1 MIINMTSLT
10 RKCSKKILDPKVSP
24 GHVIPAKAGIHLR
37 RRMDAR
43 LRNSGMTTK
52 RAFSCSRKFGLL
64 FVILSLLIFYPSSFL
79 VKPGFSETKEDVL
92 KDKKVT
98 FNFVDVDLSAV
109 VKFISDVTGKNF
121 IYDDRVKGNITI
133 IAPSKLSVDDA
144 FSLFTSV
151 LELKGFTI
159 VPSGKVYKIVPLSQA
174 RQSGTELMKEEKTS
188 VSDAYITRLIQLKS
202 ISASKAVGFLQPLVA
217 KDGYISAFG
226 PGNMLMIV
234 DSSMNIEKILKI
246 LDTIDKPGAEEP
258 ELILLRYANAE
269 DVAKIVSEALS
280 LASKGRVG
288 TVRVP
293 RPGEVVTAGSVDEE
307 KTSVFADTR
316 LNAVVL
322 VADKQER
329 EAMKRMIALL
339 DIPLPEA
346 TSKINVYFLEYA
358 DATELSKV
366 LESMLSGISTAART
380 APGQPPKSPFE
391 TGGRVTITS
400 DKATNSL
407 IIIASPADYQSILQ
421 VVKQLDKRRRQVYVE
436 AMIIEAS
443 LDNLR
448 DIGVKWRFT
457 ATKDGAPIAIG
468 GFGTIDATAVQGIV
482 QGLSGLSAG
491 GLGNFLNIP
500 VTTTDSNGNPTTSTL
515 TVPGFA
521 ALFSLNEFRD
531 AVNVLSTPQIL
542 TSDNKEAEIV
552 VGENVPFISQRERDI
567 TTTNTVLNSIER
579 MDVGIKLK
587 LTPQITEGDYVKLDL
602 YQEISALTQQS
613 DIVLIQVGPTITK
626 RSTKTSVVVKDN
638 QTVVIGGLIQEKQEE
653 SVTKV
658 PFLSDIPLLGLLFQ
672 EKSTHK
678 MKTNLIVFLTPHI
691 VKEASHLAKLTE
703 VKKKEFARL
712 ENMYKQGE
720 VLVKFKADTSQARIA
735 EILSGEGTS
744 IISPLEPEGLYLIRL
759 KEGEDVRNAVKKFIR
774 YPEVEYAE
782 PNYIIRMQNEQ

>member
-1 MIINMTSLT
+1 MTPLT
-10 RKCSKKILDPKVSP
+10 RKCFQEILDPKVSP
-24 GHVIPAKAGIHLR
+24 GHVIPAKAGIHFR
-37 RRMDAR
+37 SRVDAR
-43 LRNSGMTTK
+43 LRNSGMTT
-52 RAFSCSRKFGLL
+52 RHLFSCSRKSILL
-64 FVILSLLIFYPSSFL
+64 FVLLSLFILHPASFF
-79 VKPGFSETKEDVL
+79 VKPAFSGTKEDVA
-92 KDKKVT
+92 KDKRVT

-109 VKFISDVTGKNF
+109 VKFISEVTGKNF
-121 IYDDRVKGNITI
+121 VYDDRVKGNITI

-174 RQSGTELMKEEKTS
+174 KQSGTELMKEEKAS
-188 VSDAYITRLIQLKS
+188 VSDAYITRLIQLKA
-202 ISASKAVGFLQPLVA
+202 ISASKAVGFLQPLIS

-226 PGNMLMIV
+226 PGNMLMVV

-258 ELILLRYANAE
+258 ELILLKYANAE
-269 DVAKIVSEALS
+269 DVAKIVAEALS
-280 LASKGRVG
+280 LGSKGQAG
-288 TVRVP
+288 AVRIP
-293 RPGEVVTAGSVDEE
+293 RPGEVATAGSVEE
-307 KTSVFADTR
+307 ATSSVFADTR

-322 VADKQER
+322 VADKQEK

-366 LESMLSGISTAART
+366 LETMLTGISPSAKAG
-380 APGQPPKSPFE
+380 GQPPKTPFE
-391 TGGRVTITS
+391 TGGKVTITP

-407 IIIASPADYQSILQ
+407 IVIASPADYQSILQ
-421 VVKQLDKRRRQVYVE
+421 VIKQLDKRRRQVYVE

-448 DIGVKWRFT
+448 DIGVKWRMT
-457 ATKDGAPIAIG
+457 ATKNGAPIAIG
-468 GFGTIDATAVQGIV
+468 GFGTIDNAAIQGIV

-491 GLGNFLNIP
+491 GLGNFLNVP
-500 VTTTDSNGNPTTSTL
+500 VTTTDSNGNPVTTTL
-515 TVPGFA
+515 SIPGFA
-521 ALFSLNEFRD
+521 ALFNFQEFRD

-613 DIVLIQVGPTITK
+613 DVVLIQVGPTITK
-626 RSTKTSVVVKDN
+626 RSTKTSVVVKDK

-653 SVTKV
+653 SITKV
-658 PFLSDIPLLGLLFQ
+658 PFLGDIPLLGLLFR
-672 EKSTHK
+672 EKSTHRN
-678 MKTNLIVFLTPHI
+678 KTNLIVFLTPHI
-691 VKEASHLAKLTE
+691 VKEASNLAKLTE
-703 VKKKEFARL
+703 VKKKEFAKI
-712 ENMYKQGE
+712 ENMYREGE
-720 VLVKFKADTSQARIA
+720 ILVKFKADISQARIE
-735 EILSGEGTS
+735 EILAEEGASLTS
-744 IISPLEPEGLYLIRL
+744 ALKPDGLYLIGL
-759 KEGEDVRNAVKKFIR
+759 KQGQDVREAVKKFIHH
-774 YPEVEYAE
+774 PEVEYAE
-782 PNYIIRMQNEQ
+782 PNYFMKMQNEQ

>member
-1 MIINMTSLT
+1 MEI
-10 RKCSKKILDPKVSP
+10 RKSIF
-24 GHVIPAKAGIHLR
+24 
-37 RRMDAR
+37 AR
-43 LRNSGMTTK
+43 HPSSF
-52 RAFSCSRKFGLL
+52 ALL
-64 FVILSLLIFYPSSFL
+64 FILLSSLIFHPLSFL
-79 VKPGFSETKEDVL
+79 VKPGLAGMKEDVA

-109 VKFISDVTGKNF
+109 VKFISEVTGKNF
-121 IYDDRVKGNITI
+121 VYDDRVKGNITI

-174 RQSGTELMKEEKTS
+174 KQSGTEFLKEERTS

-202 ISASKAVGFLQPLVA
+202 ISASKAVGFLQPLIA

-234 DSSMNIEKILKI
+234 DSSTNIEKILKI
-246 LDTIDKPGAEEP
+246 LETIDKPGAEEP
-258 ELILLRYANAE
+258 ELILLKYANAE
-269 DVAKIVSEALS
+269 DVAKIVAEAVS
-280 LASKGRVG
+280 LGKGQVG
-288 TVRVP
+288 SVRVP
-293 RPGEVVTAGSVDEE
+293 RPGEVVTAGSVDET
-307 KTSVFADTR
+307 KSSVFADTR

-322 VADKQER
+322 VADKQEK

-366 LESMLSGISTAART
+366 LETMLTGISPSAR
-380 APGQPPKSPFE
+380 AGQPPKSPFE
-391 TGGRVTITS
+391 TGGRVTITP

-407 IIIASPADYQSILQ
+407 IIIASPADYQSLLQ
-421 VVKQLDKRRRQVYVE
+421 VMKQLDKRRRQVYVE

-443 LDNLR
+443 LDSLR
-448 DIGVKWRFT
+448 DIGAKWRIT
-457 ATKDGAPIAIG
+457 ATEGGKPVAIG
-468 GFGTIDATAVQGIV
+468 GFGTIDSTAIQNVV

-500 VTTTDSNGNPTTSTL
+500 VTSTDSNGNTVTSTL

-552 VGENVPFISQRERDI
+552 VGENVPFIAQRERDV

-613 DIVLIQVGPTITK
+613 DTVLINVGPTITK

-638 QTVVIGGLIQEKQEE
+638 QTVVIGGLIQEKEE
-653 SVTKV
+653 EIVTKV

-672 EKSTHK
+672 QKSK
-678 MKTNLIVFLTPHI
+678 SKNKTNLIVFLTPHV
-691 VKEASHLAKLTE
+691 VKEAAHLAKLTE
-703 VKKKEFARL
+703 VKKKEFARI

-720 VLVKFKADTSQARIA
+720 VLVKFKEDASQARIA
-735 EILSGEGTS
+735 EILSGEGAS
-744 IISPLEPEGLYLIRL
+744 IISALKPEGLYLVKL
-759 KEGEDVRNAVKKFIR
+759 KQGEDVRDAVKKLIR
-774 YPEVEYAE
+774 FPEVEYAE
-782 PNYIIRMQNEQ
+782 PNYIMKMQNEE

>member
-1 MIINMTSLT
+1 MKTQGMKIRKSIFVRHPSFLIPLFILLSSLV
-10 RKCSKKILDPKVSP
+10 L
-24 GHVIPAKAGIHLR
+24 H
-37 RRMDAR
+37 
-43 LRNSGMTTK
+43 
-52 RAFSCSRKFGLL
+52 
-64 FVILSLLIFYPSSFL
+64 PSFFL
-79 VKPGFSETKEDVL
+79 VKPCFAEMKEDVS

-98 FNFVDVDLSAV
+98 FNFVDVDLSSV
-109 VKFISDVTGKNF
+109 VKFISEVTGKNF
-121 IYDDRVKGNITI
+121 VYDDRVKGNITI

-174 RQSGTELMKEEKTS
+174 KQSGTELMKEEKTS

-202 ISASKAVGFLQPLVA
+202 ISASKAVGFLQPLIA

-226 PGNMLMIV
+226 PGNMLMVV
-234 DSSMNIEKILKI
+234 DSSTNIEKILKI

-258 ELILLRYANAE
+258 ELVLLKYANAE

-280 LASKGRVG
+280 LGSKGQVG
-288 TVRVP
+288 SVRIP
-293 RPGEVVTAGSVDEE
+293 RPGEVVTAGSVDE
-307 KTSVFADTR
+307 TRSSVFADTR

-322 VADKQER
+322 VADKQEK

-366 LESMLSGISTAART
+366 LESMLSGISTGART

-391 TGGRVTITS
+391 TGGRISITP

-448 DIGVKWRFT
+448 DIGVKWRMT
-457 ATKDGAPIAIG
+457 ATVNGSPIAIG
-468 GFGTIDATAVQGIV
+468 GFGTIDATAIQGIV

-500 VTTTDSNGNPTTSTL
+500 VTTTDSNGNPVTSTL

-638 QTVVIGGLIQEKQEE
+638 QTVVIGGLIQEKEEE

-658 PFLSDIPLLGLLFQ
+658 PFLGDIPGLGLLFRQ
-672 EKSTHK
+672 KSTHK
-678 MKTNLIVFLTPHI
+678 IKTNLIVFLTPHI
-691 VKEASHLAKLTE
+691 VKEAAHLAKLTE

-720 VLVKFKADTSQARIA
+720 VLVKFKEDTGQTRIA
-735 EILSGEGTS
+735 EILSGEGAS
-744 IISPLEPEGLYLIRL
+744 IISALKPEGLYLIRL
-759 KEGEDVRNAVKKFIR
+759 KEGEDVRDAVKKFIR
-774 YPEVEYAE
+774 HPEVEYAE
-782 PNYIIRMQNEQ
+782 PNYIMKMQNGE

>member
-1 MIINMTSLT
+1 MKTEDMKI
-10 RKCSKKILDPKVSP
+10 RKSIFALHPSSF
-24 GHVIPAKAGIHLR
+24 I
-37 RRMDAR
+37 
-43 LRNSGMTTK
+43 
-52 RAFSCSRKFGLL
+52 LL
-64 FVILSLLIFYPSSFL
+64 FILLSTFILHPSSFL
-79 VKPGFSETKEDVL
+79 VKPGFSAIKEEVS

-121 IYDDRVKGNITI
+121 VYDDRVKGNITI

-174 RQSGTELMKEEKTS
+174 KQSGTELMKEGKTS

-202 ISASKAVGFLQPLVA
+202 ISASKAVGFLQPLIA

-234 DSSMNIEKILKI
+234 DSSTNIEKILKI
-246 LDTIDKPGAEEP
+246 LETIDKPGAEEP
-258 ELILLRYANAE
+258 ELILLKYANAE

-280 LASKGRVG
+280 LGGKGQVAS
-288 TVRVP
+288 VRIP
-293 RPGEVVTAGSVDEE
+293 RPGEVVTAGSVDET
-307 KTSVFADTR
+307 KSSVFADTR

-322 VADKQER
+322 IADKQEK
-329 EAMKRMIALL
+329 EAMKKMIALL

-366 LESMLSGISTAART
+366 LETMLTGISPSAR
-380 APGQPPKSPFE
+380 AGQPPKSPFE
-391 TGGRVTITS
+391 TGGRVTITP

-407 IIIASPADYQSILQ
+407 IIIASPADYQSLLQ
-421 VVKQLDKRRRQVYVE
+421 VMKQLDKRRRQVYVE

-443 LDNLR
+443 LDSLR
-448 DIGVKWRFT
+448 DIGAKWRIT
-457 ATKDGAPIAIG
+457 ATKGGRPVAIG
-468 GFGTIDATAVQGIV
+468 GFGTIDSTAIQNVV

-500 VTTTDSNGNPTTSTL
+500 VATTDSNGKPVTSTL

-552 VGENVPFISQRERDI
+552 VGENVPFIAQRERDI

-613 DIVLIQVGPTITK
+613 DTVLINVGPTITK

-638 QTVVIGGLIQEKQEE
+638 QTVVIGGLIQEKEE
-653 SVTKV
+653 EIVTKV

-672 EKSTHK
+672 QKSK
-678 MKTNLIVFLTPHI
+678 SKNKTNLIVFLTPHI
-691 VKEASHLAKLTE
+691 VKEAAYLAKLTD
-703 VKKKEFARL
+703 VKKKEFARV

-720 VLVKFKADTSQARIA
+720 ALVKFREDASQARIA
-735 EILSGEGTS
+735 EILSGEGAS
-744 IISPLEPEGLYLIRL
+744 IISALKPEGLYLVRL
-759 KEGEDVRNAVKKFIR
+759 KEGQDVRDAVKKFIR

-782 PNYIIRMQNEQ
+782 PNYIMKMQNEK

>member
-1 MIINMTSLT
+1 MKTENMKNRKSFFAPYPSSL
-10 RKCSKKILDPKVSP
+10 ILLLVLLSCL
-24 GHVIPAKAGIHLR
+24 ILHL
-37 RRMDAR
+37 
-43 LRNSGMTTK
+43 
-52 RAFSCSRKFGLL
+52 
-64 FVILSLLIFYPSSFL
+64 SSFL
-79 VKPGFSETKEDVL
+79 VKPVFSEMKEDPA

-109 VKFISDVTGKNF
+109 VKFISEVTGRNF
-121 IYDDRVKGNITI
+121 VYDDRVKGNITI

-174 RQSGTELMKEEKTS
+174 KQSGTELIKDGKTS

-202 ISASKAVGFLQPLVA
+202 ISASKAVGFLQPLIA

-234 DSSMNIEKILKI
+234 DSSTNIEKILKI

-258 ELILLRYANAE
+258 ELILLKYANAE
-269 DVAKIVSEALS
+269 DVAKIVAEALA
-280 LASKGRVG
+280 LGSKGQVG
-288 TVRVP
+288 SVRIPP
-293 RPGEVVTAGSVDEE
+293 RPGEVVTAGSVDEARS
-307 KTSVFADTR
+307 SVFADTR
-316 LNAVVL
+316 LNAIVL
-322 VADKQER
+322 IADKQEK

-358 DATELSKV
+358 DSTELSKV
-366 LESMLSGISTAART
+366 LETMLTGISPAAR
-380 APGQPPKSPFE
+380 AGQPPKSPFE
-391 TGGRVTITS
+391 TGGKVTITP

-407 IIIASPADYQSILQ
+407 IIIASPADYQSLLQ
-421 VVKQLDKRRRQVYVE
+421 VMKQLDKRRRQVYVE

-443 LDNLR
+443 LDSLR
-448 DIGVKWRFT
+448 EIGAKWRIT
-457 ATKDGAPIAIG
+457 ATKNGAPVAIG
-468 GFGTIDATAVQGIV
+468 GFGTIDSTAVQNVV

-500 VTTTDSNGNPTTSTL
+500 VTTTDSNGNPITSTL
-515 TVPGFA
+515 SVPGFA

-552 VGENVPFISQRERDI
+552 VGENVPFIAQRERDI

-579 MDVGIKLK
+579 MDVGIKLR

-613 DIVLIQVGPTITK
+613 DVVLINVGPTITK

-658 PFLSDIPLLGLLFQ
+658 PFLGDIPLLGLLFQ
-672 EKSTHK
+672 QKSTTK
-678 MKTNLIVFLTPHI
+678 NKTNLIVFLTPHI
-691 VKEASHLAKLTE
+691 VKEAAHLAKLTD

-712 ENMYKQGE
+712 EDMYKQGE
-720 VLVKFKADTSQARIA
+720 VLVKFKEDTSQARIA
-735 EILSGEGTS
+735 EILSGEGAS
-744 IISPLEPEGLYLIRL
+744 IISALKPEGLYLVRL
-759 KEGEDVRNAVKKFIR
+759 KQGQDVRDAVKKFIR
-774 YPEVEYAE
+774 YQEVEYAE
-782 PNYIIRMQNEQ
+782 PNYMMKMQNEE

>member
-1 MIINMTSLT
+1 MEI
-10 RKCSKKILDPKVSP
+10 RKSIF
-24 GHVIPAKAGIHLR
+24 
-37 RRMDAR
+37 AR
-43 LRNSGMTTK
+43 HPSSF
-52 RAFSCSRKFGLL
+52 ALL
-64 FVILSLLIFYPSSFL
+64 FILLSSLIFHPLSFL
-79 VKPGFSETKEDVL
+79 VKPGLAGMKEDVA

-109 VKFISDVTGKNF
+109 VKFISEVTGKNF
-121 IYDDRVKGNITI
+121 VYDDRVKGNITI

-174 RQSGTELMKEEKTS
+174 KQSGTEFLKEERTS

-202 ISASKAVGFLQPLVA
+202 ISASKAVGFLQPLIA

-234 DSSMNIEKILKI
+234 DSSTNIEKILKI
-246 LDTIDKPGAEEP
+246 LETIDKPGAEEP
-258 ELILLRYANAE
+258 ELILLKYANAE
-269 DVAKIVSEALS
+269 DVAKIVAEAVS
-280 LASKGRVG
+280 LGKGQVG
-288 TVRVP
+288 SVRVP
-293 RPGEVVTAGSVDEE
+293 RPGEVVTAGSVDET
-307 KTSVFADTR
+307 KSSVFADTR

-322 VADKQER
+322 VADKQEK

-366 LESMLSGISTAART
+366 LETMLTGISPSAR
-380 APGQPPKSPFE
+380 AGQPPKSPFE
-391 TGGRVTITS
+391 TGGRVTITP

-407 IIIASPADYQSILQ
+407 IIIASPADYQSLLQ
-421 VVKQLDKRRRQVYVE
+421 VMKQLDKRRRQVYVE

-443 LDNLR
+443 LDSLR
-448 DIGVKWRFT
+448 DIGAKWRIT
-457 ATKDGAPIAIG
+457 ATEGGKPVAIG
-468 GFGTIDATAVQGIV
+468 GFGTIDSTAIQNVV

-500 VTTTDSNGNPTTSTL
+500 VTSTDSNGNTVTSTL

-531 AVNVLSTPQIL
+531 SVNVLSTPQIL

-613 DIVLIQVGPTITK
+613 DTVLINVGPTITK

-638 QTVVIGGLIQEKQEE
+638 QTVVIGGLIQEKEE
-653 SVTKV
+653 EIVTKV

-672 EKSTHK
+672 QKSK
-678 MKTNLIVFLTPHI
+678 SKNKTNLIVFLTPHV
-691 VKEASHLAKLTE
+691 VKEAAHLAKLTE
-703 VKKKEFARL
+703 VKKKEFARI

-720 VLVKFKADTSQARIA
+720 VLVKFKEDASQARIA
-735 EILSGEGTS
+735 EILSGEGAS
-744 IISPLEPEGLYLIRL
+744 IISALKPEGLYLVKL
-759 KEGEDVRNAVKKFIR
+759 KQGEDVRDAVKKLIR
-774 YPEVEYAE
+774 FPEVEYAE
-782 PNYIIRMQNEQ
+782 PNYIMKMQNEE